1 MYPYSTNMRSCS
13 TIMQLRYHGSIW
25 WNIESKKLHI
35 SVADLTWEI
44 FEERFRER
52 FLSPQFREARADEFH
67 TIRQGNM
74 TVDQYEIRFFEL
86 RQYSCYDNDD
96 LLLAHHFIRGLK
108 DSIIGEVC
116 MHQPRTLALTVEKAR
131 IA

>member
-1 MYPYSTNMRSCS
+1 M
-13 TIMQLRYHGSIW
+13 
-25 WNIESKKLHI
+25 
-35 SVADLTWEI
+35 ADLTWEI

-67 TIRQGNM
+67 TIWQGNM

-86 RQYSCYDNDD
+86 RQYSCYENDD

-108 DSIIGEVC
+108 DSIIREVR
-116 MHQPRTLALTVEKAR
+116 MH
-131 IA
+131 